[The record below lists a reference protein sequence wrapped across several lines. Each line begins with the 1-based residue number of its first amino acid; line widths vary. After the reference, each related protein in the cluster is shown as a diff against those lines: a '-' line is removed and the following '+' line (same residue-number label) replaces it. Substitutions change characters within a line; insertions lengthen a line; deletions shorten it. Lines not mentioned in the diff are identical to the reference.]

1 MDWWDFNENSFKSE
15 KTMVF
20 YNFFV
25 RIIILIFALFF
36 KISYRQKW
44 SHPQKMR
51 YAYHRVNFCL
61 KDDSDSDI
69 ECLGAVQEEYE
80 TVDTA
85 NSGMHTN
92 DQQNQPDEFG
102 RVLGQ

>member
-1 MDWWDFNENSFKSE
+1 MEWWDLNENSFKSE
-15 KTMVF
+15 KTIVF
-20 YNFFV
+20 YNFSVKLIIWFESRLIRKKCATRTTGLTFV
-25 RIIILIFALFF
+25 
-36 KISYRQKW
+36 
-44 SHPQKMR
+44 
-51 YAYHRVNFCL
+51 L

-92 DQQNQPDEFG
+92 DQQNQPDELG

>member
-1 MDWWDFNENSFKSE
+1 MEWWDLNENSFKSE
-15 KTMVF
+15 KTIVF
-20 YNFFV
+20 YNFSVKLIIWFEKRLIRKKCATRTTGLTFV
-25 RIIILIFALFF
+25 
-36 KISYRQKW
+36 
-44 SHPQKMR
+44 
-51 YAYHRVNFCL
+51 L

-92 DQQNQPDEFG
+92 DQQNQPDELG

>member
-1 MDWWDFNENSFKSE
+1 MEWWDLNENSFKSE
-15 KTMVF
+15 KTIVF
-20 YNFFV
+20 YNFSVKLIIWFENRLIRKKCATRTTGLTFV
-25 RIIILIFALFF
+25 
-36 KISYRQKW
+36 
-44 SHPQKMR
+44 
-51 YAYHRVNFCL
+51 L

-92 DQQNQPDEFG
+92 DQQNQPDELG

>member
-1 MDWWDFNENSFKSE
+1 MLISFKLIYV
-15 KTMVF
+15 KNRLIRKKCTTRTTGLT
-20 YNFFV
+20 FV
-25 RIIILIFALFF
+25 
-36 KISYRQKW
+36 
-44 SHPQKMR
+44 
-51 YAYHRVNFCL
+51 L

-102 RVLGQ
+102 RVLGQL